1 MSDEPAPKIDTSR
14 RSLLRK
20 IGLGAGFAYIA
31 PALSG
36 LSVAR
41 ASTGSDAGSGPS
53 GSSGPSGPDDSGG
66 GNDDSGGGSS
76 GPSRPA
82 PRERPRAEPQ
92 PRAQDVQQPQTRQ
105 APPPPEIIAFIPA
118 GQSLDP
124 ALAAGF
130 TALSQSDIA
139 ALSGRL
145 VRFALP
151 PGRNMAQANAE
162 LESLFP
168 GGSSDENHLYR
179 TDDLT
184 CSGADCAAHAMIG
197 WAGWP
202 SALRPRIGMI
212 DTGVN
217 TDHPALRGRRL
228 QVHQVD
234 LGNRDAAGRVHGT
247 AIAAMLIGSV
257 EGRVPGLLPDAELIA
272 VEAFHARGANEQAD
286 AFAVANAVDFL
297 IRADVDVINLSFSGP
312 ENAILRRV
320 IARAAEA
327 GIGLVAA
334 AGNGGPGAAPAY
346 PAAWPEV
353 IAVTAVDAGQ
363 QIYRQANQGPYVALA
378 APGVNI
384 WTAASVSGGRLRSGT
399 SYAAPFVTAA
409 LAVERMRM
417 PEKVIADVTATLFAC
432 AKDLGTAGYDPV
444 YGHGLVS
451 SPEIC
456 EDEKQFFSVSGE

>member
-1 MSDEPAPKIDTSR
+1 MPRDTDTNVDKSR
-14 RSLLRK
+14 RKLLRK
-20 IGLGAGFAYIA
+20 IGFGAGLAYVA
-31 PALSG
+31 PALTG

-41 ASTGSDAGSGPS
+41 ASTGS
-53 GSSGPSGPDDSGG
+53 
-66 GNDDSGGGSS
+66 GSS
-76 GPSRPA
+76 GPSRASRPDRDRPDREPATRPA
-82 PRERPRAEPQ
+82 PQ
-92 PRAQDVQQPQTRQ
+92 PQQPVRQ
-105 APPPPEIIAFIPA
+105 PATPRPATPPPPPEIIAFIPT

-124 ALAAGF
+124 AIAAGF

-139 ALSGRL
+139 ALSGIL

-151 PGRNMAQANAE
+151 QGRSVAQATAE
-162 LESLFP
+162 LASLFP
-168 GGSSDENHLYR
+168 EGLSDENHLYR

-184 CSGADCAAHAMIG
+184 CDGADCAAHAMIG

-202 SALRPRIGMI
+202 SAMRPKIGMI

-217 TDHPALRGRRL
+217 IDHPALQDRRL

-272 VEAFHARGANEQAD
+272 VEAFHARGSAEQAD

-297 IRADVDVINLSFSGP
+297 IGEGVDVINLSFSGP
-312 ENAILRRV
+312 ENTILRRM
-320 IARAAEA
+320 IARAAED

-334 AGNGGPGAAPAY
+334 AGNGGPGAEPAY

-353 IAVTAVDAGQ
+353 IAVTAVDGNERV
-363 QIYRQANQGPYVALA
+363 YRQANQGPYVSLA

-417 PEKVIADVTATLFAC
+417 PEKVMEDVTATLFAC
-432 AKDLGTAGYDPV
+432 AKDLGDAGYDPV
-444 YGHGLVS
+444 FGHGLVT
-451 SPEIC
+451 SPEEC
-456 EDEKQFFSVSGE
+456 EDETQFFSVSGE

>member
-1 MSDEPAPKIDTSR
+1 MPIKPAAEINTTR
-14 RSLLRK
+14 RRLLRK
-20 IGLGAGFAYIA
+20 IGLGAGLAYVA
-31 PALSG
+31 PALTG
-36 LSVAR
+36 LSVAQ
-41 ASTGSDAGSGPS
+41 ASTGSGRSRPS
-53 GSSGPSGPDDSGG
+53 VSR
-66 GNDDSGGGSS
+66 
-76 GPSRPA
+76 PSRPS
-82 PRERPRAEPQ
+82 RPRPAPQ
-92 PRAQDVQQPQTRQ
+92 QQPAR
-105 APPPPEIIAFIPA
+105 APAPLPPEIVTFIPA
-118 GQSLDP
+118 GQSLEP

-130 TALSQSDIA
+130 TPLAQSDIA
-139 ALSGRL
+139 TLSGVL

-151 PGRNMAQANAE
+151 QGRTLAQATAE

-168 GGSSDENHLYR
+168 TGLTDANHLYR

-184 CSGADCAAHAMIG
+184 CEGGDCAAHAMIG

-202 SALRPRIGMI
+202 SALRPKIGMI

-217 TDHPALRGRRL
+217 IDHPALQGRRL
-228 QVHQVD
+228 QVQQVD

-272 VEAFHARGANEQAD
+272 VEAFHASGAVEQAD
-286 AFAVANAVDFL
+286 AFSVANALDVL
-297 IRADVDVINLSFSGP
+297 IGEDVDVINLSFSGP
-312 ENAILRRV
+312 ENAVLKRV
-320 IARAAEA
+320 VEQAAAR

-353 IAVTAVDAGQ
+353 IAVTAVDSRERV
-363 QIYRQANQGPYVALA
+363 YRQANQGPYVALA

-409 LAVERMRM
+409 LAVERMRL
-417 PEKVIADVTATLFAC
+417 PEKNVAEVTDILFAC
-432 AKDLGTAGYDPV
+432 AKDLGEAGYDPV
-444 YGHGLVS
+444 FGHGLIT
-451 SPEIC
+451 SPEEC
-456 EDEKQFFSVSGE
+456 DDETQFFSTSGE